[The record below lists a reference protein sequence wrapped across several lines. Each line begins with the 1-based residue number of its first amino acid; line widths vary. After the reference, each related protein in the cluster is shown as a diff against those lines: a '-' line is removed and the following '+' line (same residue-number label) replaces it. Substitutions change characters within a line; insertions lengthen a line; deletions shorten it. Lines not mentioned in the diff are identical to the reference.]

1 MKIIITGSSGFIG
14 FHLANNLSK
23 QNTVLGLDSHS
34 NYYSVNLKKK
44 KDF

>member
-14 FHLANNLSK
+14 FYLANNLSK
-23 QNTVLGLDSHS
+23 QNTVLGLDSYS

-44 KDF
+44 DF